1 MSSSVVALR
10 PHPNVASLS
19 ELDNGSPLCTHP
31 PNHTIQSRILAK
43 MSSALI
49 SIPSEFQED
58 VLKRFLDD
66 VIAVRRYAVL
76 PSAPEDDLTRLC
88 AEVKCSLN
96 ILPPEMRLKIFKLV
110 LSDQW
115 EGKVPALIKALRPVN
130 KLYQEA
136 ITMFFT
142 RSKRFRLHQG
152 NDWKFGNMSDKVL
165 SSIGRISIYLK

>member
-1 MSSSVVALR
+1 
-10 PHPNVASLS
+10 
-19 ELDNGSPLCTHP
+19 
-31 PNHTIQSRILAK
+31 